1 MAKNQ
6 RYTESRHIA
15 LPLPYDRQPGEA
27 VRVGGFA
34 GIALNGGKSGEV
46 STIWLDGSYD
56 VTVTGATTPGAT
68 VYITAAGALNATA
81 AGNTAWGLALASKT
95 AAAGVVE
102 VAPLGRTVPVAGA

>member
-27 VRVGGFA
+27 VRVGGFC
-34 GIALNGGKSGEV
+34 GVALNGGKSGETNTV
-46 STIWLDGSYD
+46 WLDGSYD
-56 VTVTGATTPGAT
+56 VTVTGVTAPGT
-68 VYITAAGALNATA
+68 VIYITGAGALNVTA
-81 AGNTAWGLALASKT
+81 AGNTAWGLALGTKT

-102 VAPLGRTVPVAGA
+102 VAPLGRTIPVTGA

>member
-27 VRVGGFA
+27 IRVGGFC
-34 GIALNGGKSGEV
+34 GTALNGGKSGEV
-46 STIWLDGSYD
+46 STVWLDGSYN
-56 VTVTGATTPGAT
+56 VTVTGATTPGVT
-68 VYITAAGALNATA
+68 VYITPAGALNVTA
-81 AGNTAWGLALASKT
+81 AGNAAWGLALGTKA

-102 VAPLGRTVPVAGA
+102 VAPLGRTVPVTGA